1 MNWRNSGTS
10 REFLTRITPA
20 VWVVFFTFSAFSA
33 QAHEGANAPGWRILF
48 DQRLGNCVACHSIPD
63 AQGKK
68 TGIQSTFGPAL
79 DGVASRLQ
87 ADQLRQWVVDGRRI
101 NPNTLMPPFGLI
113 LNAQQIE
120 DALAAL
126 STLR

>member
-1 MNWRNSGTS
+1 MNWCSSRTS
-10 REFLTRITPA
+10 RGYGTRFTPA
-20 VWVVFFTFSAFSA
+20 VVVVFVALSA
-33 QAHEGANAPGWRILF
+33 QAQGVSTAQGWRILF

-63 AQGKK
+63 VQGRK

-87 ADQLRQWVVDGRRI
+87 GDHLRQWVVDARRI
-101 NPNTLMPPFGLI
+101 NPDTLMPPFGLI
-113 LNAQQIE
+113 LSAEQIE

-126 STLR
+126 QTLR